1 MSQPLMGKSQA
12 ALAPLA
18 GRARAR
24 KRMFT
29 SERGLGLAGLALA
42 VASGSFAAYIAAQE
56 QQVDELTHVIHPVFV
71 LRDSEAPRED
81 HAL

>member
-42 VASGSFAAYIAAQE
+42 VASGSFAAGFPPAIARNMFMPSIA
-56 QQVDELTHVIHPVFV
+56 
-71 LRDSEAPRED
+71 LR
-81 HAL
+81 